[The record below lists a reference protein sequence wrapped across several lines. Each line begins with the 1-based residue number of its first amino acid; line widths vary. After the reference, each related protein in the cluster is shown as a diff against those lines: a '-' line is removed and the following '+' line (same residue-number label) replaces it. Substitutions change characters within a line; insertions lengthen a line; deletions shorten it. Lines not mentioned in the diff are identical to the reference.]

1 MLLIFCQEGR
11 RFVALHAVVGLQ
23 LQLAELLFLVL
34 DVAGVVG
41 KVVVF
46 ATFLVDK
53 HFEVADSAFFGVLDV
68 LKEQAGSLAPP

>member
-1 MLLIFCQEGR
+1 M
-11 RFVALHAVVGLQ
+11 
-23 LQLAELLFLVL
+23 
-34 DVAGVVG
+34 AGVVG